1 MNLYALST
9 RWTTLISFLLILFYN
24 DSLVASQ
31 PTPQPLIEVGLGRA
45 DITPEM
51 PIRLGGYGA
60 RSKSEAVDIIHRLEA
75 KTMVLG
81 NDSQDPAIF
90 ITLDLVGLSDY
101 MTSHILDGIREKWGI
116 DPAHIAI
123 SASHTHGAPEVGNI
137 INILQY
143 RGATFSDS
151 LLTVAEL
158 EHIARYNDQVIDAVL
173 ETVDKAMSSRA
184 PAIVAW
190 GQGQAHFAKNRRAQG
205 GPTDTALP
213 ILRIT
218 SPDGDLRNILVSYA
232 CHGTTLGGSVN
243 EIHGDWMS
251 EAKLN
256 IEKRH
261 PGTMAMIA
269 IGCGGDANPNP
280 RGTLGD
286 MKAHGLAIADQVDR
300 LLTAQLDTLTSIP
313 DCYLKRVDL
322 PFEKIPDTEELIELA
337 EKDQTIKGYYARLA
351 LERVL
356 RGQPIPKS
364 LSYPVQVWAF
374 GDEMAMVNLAG
385 EVVVDYSYRIK
396 ESLGAELMW
405 VNGYMNEVPCYIASE
420 RVINEGGYEAESS
433 MYYYDK
439 PSPFSTEI
447 EEIIVDAVHD
457 LMPPAFSTD
466 RPKENQLKTVKAE
479 ADNRYVLWAA
489 DAESVG
495 PNIQYMPEWKAFG
508 WFNTE
513 DEAHWDVQVDKAG
526 KYKAYLE
533 WTVDDA
539 RSGKTFILEGERN
552 KIKGVVQKT
561 GSWFTFRTAMIGTIK
576 LKSGLNRL
584 TFKSGNKK
592 EEGAML
598 DLRKI
603 VLVPES

>member
-1 MNLYALST
+1 MT
-9 RWTTLISFLLILFYN
+9 RIQKTLQAFAILFTAFGF
-24 DSLVASQ
+24 SFVPKITAQ
-31 PTPQPLIEVGLGRA
+31 QTTPLIEVGIASA

-60 RSKSEAVDIIHRLEA
+60 RSKSETVKVMHRLEA
-75 KTMVLG
+75 KALVFG
-81 NDSQDPAIF
+81 RDNEDPAVF

-101 MTSHILDGIREKWGI
+101 MTSQILEGLKEKWDL
-116 DPAHIAI
+116 DPARVAM

-151 LLTVAEL
+151 LLSVDEL
-158 EHIARYNDQVIDAVL
+158 EHITQYNDQVVGAVL
-173 ETVDKAMSSRA
+173 ETVGQAFANREPS
-184 PAIVAW
+184 IVAW
-190 GQGQAHFAKNRRAQG
+190 GQGQALFAKNRRPQG
-205 GPTDTALP
+205 GPIDPALP
-213 ILRIT
+213 MMRIT
-218 SPDGDLRNILVSYA
+218 RPGGELRGILVNYA
-232 CHGTTLGGSVN
+232 CHGTTLSGAVN

-251 EAKLN
+251 EAKIN

-261 PGTMAMIA
+261 PGAIAMVA

-280 RGTLGD
+280 RGSVEN
-286 MKAHGLAIADQVDR
+286 MKTHGSTIADEVDK
-300 LLTAQLDTLTSIP
+300 LLTAQLDTLFQVP
-313 DCYLKRVDL
+313 DCRIKRVDL
-322 PFEKIPDTEELIELA
+322 PFEEIPTTEKLMQLA
-337 EKDQTIKGYYARLA
+337 KNDQTIKGYYARLA
-351 LERVL
+351 MERIL
-356 RGQPIPKS
+356 RGQPIPES

-374 GDEMAMVNLAG
+374 GDQMAMVNLAG

-420 RVINEGGYEAESS
+420 RVIKEGGYEAESS

-439 PSPFSTEI
+439 PSPFSTEV
-447 EEIIVDAVHD
+447 EDIIVEAVHE
-457 LMPPAFSTD
+457 LMPANLKQE
-466 RPKENQLKTVKAE
+466 RPETNRLKTVS
-479 ADNRYVLWAA
+479 ADPDGRYILHAMDAA
-489 DAESVG
+489 TTG
-495 PNIQYMPEWKAFG
+495 PNIKYMPEWKAFG

-513 DEAHWDVQVDKAG
+513 DEARWEVQVDQPG
-526 KYKAYLE
+526 KYKAFLE

-539 RSGKTFILEGERN
+539 RSGKTFLLEGEKN
-552 KIKGVVQKT
+552 KVKGTIGKT
-561 GSWFTFRTAMIGTIK
+561 GSWFTFRTEMIGTIR
-576 LKSGLNRL
+576 LKSGLNNL

-603 VLVPES
+603 VLVPE